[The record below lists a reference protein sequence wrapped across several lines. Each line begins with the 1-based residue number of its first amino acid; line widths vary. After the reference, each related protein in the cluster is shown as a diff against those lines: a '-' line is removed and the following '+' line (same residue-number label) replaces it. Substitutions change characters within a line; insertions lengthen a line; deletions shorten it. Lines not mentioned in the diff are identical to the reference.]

1 MIPVARWIGMALSVG
16 WGLYALGSLRAL
28 EFGQRPGLIG
38 LQFGVLAMWVFPLLV
53 LVQLGRDWTR
63 ALRLAL
69 VVALGIWGATEA
81 WCRAQEATL
90 VSAGTPL
97 RDPTYVQRWWPFS
110 KIQLVYTERAGWSGR
125 G

>member
-1 MIPVARWIGMALSVG
+1 
-16 WGLYALGSLRAL
+16 
-28 EFGQRPGLIG
+28 
-38 LQFGVLAMWVFPLLV
+38 MWVFPLLV